1 MMMPIRVSHV
11 PGGEGMEV
19 AGVDGRR
26 HERLWRLVTQRM
38 PDEESSSG
46 WAGVVC
52 ALAVEQVGVDAA
64 AVTVRAMAHAQQLV
78 AATDGWAE
86 NLEELQYTVGEGP
99 GVAAFTSGEPVLVSD
114 FGEDGRRWPGF
125 DDEAAA
131 AGLGAAFAF
140 PLQAGAIRLGTLD
153 LYRREAAPLHGEA
166 LADAVTLA
174 DLTTTALLADAD
186 GGHMA
191 PWARE
196 DLPGHYDD
204 VNIATGMLAGRL
216 QITLDDAL
224 LRLRAH
230 AFSHHLP
237 LTEVAQAVL
246 QRRIALDTF
255 AE

>member
-1 MMMPIRVSHV
+1 M
-11 PGGEGMEV
+11 
-19 AGVDGRR
+19 DGRR
-26 HERLWRLVTQRM
+26 HERLWRLVTERM
-38 PDEESSSG
+38 PDQEAGSG

-52 ALAVEQVGVDAA
+52 AVAVEELDIDAA
-64 AVTVRAMAHAQQLV
+64 AVTVRATVRTQQLV
-78 AATDGWAE
+78 AATDAWARA
-86 NLEELQYTVGEGP
+86 LEELQYTVGEGP
-99 GVAAFTSGEPVLVSD
+99 GVAAFTSGEPVLLGD
-114 FGEDGRRWPGF
+114 LRADGRRWPGF

-140 PLQAGAIRLGTLD
+140 PLQTGAIRLGTLD
-153 LYRREAAPLHGEA
+153 LYRRTPAPLDGEDMA
-166 LADAVTLA
+166 GAVTLA
-174 DLTTTALLADAD
+174 DLATTALLADA
-186 GGHMA
+186 GGAEAGGAEAA

-196 DLPGHYDD
+196 DHPGHYDE

-216 QITLDDAL
+216 QISLEDAL

-246 QRRIALDTF
+246 QRRIQLHTF